1 MNNDVINILASNLAN
16 QAISIAKLKAE
27 NNELKKLLAK
37 ANDQLNSEKKE
48 MENNESAKSNVTN
61 RQK

>member
-16 QAISIAKLKAE
+16 QAISIAKLKTE

-37 ANDQLNSEKKE
+37 ANDQLNSKKKE
-48 MENNESAKSNVTN
+48 MKNNESAESNASD
-61 RQK
+61 

>member
-1 MNNDVINILASNLAN
+1 MNNDVISILANNLAN
-16 QAISIAKLKAE
+16 QAISIAKLTAE

>member
-1 MNNDVINILASNLAN
+1 MNNDVINILAGNLAN

-48 MENNESAKSNVTN
+48 MKNNEPAKSNVTN